1 MTATLQINF
10 APPDVQ
16 HAAEILP
23 HQLRVWAGQVSE
35 ITFTL
40 DTMRPAGG
48 RFAAEWD
55 EYNTA
60 MMELLVKYTTLYPSA
75 RVSVVDTSDE
85 AVRQVSRRFFA
96 RDRVPFKDSRGGPS
110 APTSTGCTTRTT
122 ISSCIWTR
130 ICCSAGG
137 SQTWLQEAV
146 EIYERPQTVFVGPL
160 PGPPRADGAL
170 FDQPLAVPEPQAA
183 HVFSFPAMSSRTF
196 LVDRRRLAERVGPL
210 PLEPPILLRSRLK
223 AHLKGNPSVAM
234 PEQLLSRALGR
245 RGLLRV
251 DFLGRPPGMW
261 SLHPAYRNQ
270 TFYRELRTLVARVEA
285 EDVPIAQR
293 GHYDVVDELIDFS
306 DVRAKLRR
314 SPLRR

>member
-1 MTATLQINF
+1 M
-10 APPDVQ
+10 Q

-48 RFAAEWD
+48 RFAAEWE

-96 RDRVPFKDSRGGPS
+96 RDRVPFKDSRGGPFYS
-110 APTSTGCTTRTT
+110 YFYGLHDANNDLILHMDSDMLFG
-122 ISSCIWTR
+122 
-130 ICCSAGG
+130 GG

-146 EIYERPQTVFVGPL
+146 EIYERPQTLFVGPL
-160 PGPPRADGAL
+160 PGPPRGDGAL

-183 HVFSFPAMSSRTF
+183 HVFSFPAMSSRIF
-196 LVDRRRLAERVGPL
+196 LVDRRRLAERAGAL

-245 RGLLRV
+245 RGLVRV

-261 SLHPAYRNQ
+261 SLHPAYRQPDVLPRAAN
-270 TFYRELRTLVARVEA
+270 TGCAR
-285 EDVPIAQR
+285 
-293 GHYDVVDELIDFS
+293 
-306 DVRAKLRR
+306 
-314 SPLRR
+314 